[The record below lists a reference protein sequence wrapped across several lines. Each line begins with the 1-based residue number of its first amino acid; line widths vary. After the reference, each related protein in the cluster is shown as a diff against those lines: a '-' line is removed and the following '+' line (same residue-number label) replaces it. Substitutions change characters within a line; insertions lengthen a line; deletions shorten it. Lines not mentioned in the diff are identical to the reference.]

1 MDRWLLER
9 AVPSTIE
16 GLFFDTR
23 IIEPKS
29 LFIALSYGV
38 RDGHDFVEQAVER
51 GASACMVEKSLAMGF
66 PN

>member
-1 MDRWLLER
+1 MVFTGEDLAKWTGGYWKD

-29 LFIALSYGV
+29 LFIDS
-38 RDGHDFVEQAVER
+38 
-51 GASACMVEKSLAMGF
+51 CIKK
-66 PN
+66 

>member
-1 MDRWLLER
+1 MVSINNRCEKFMVFKGEDLANWTGGYWKG

-38 RDGHDFVEQAVER
+38 RDGQ
-51 GASACMVEKSLAMGF
+51 
-66 PN
+66 